1 MTDDRDLQ
9 ALERGVYR
17 DSYSDGII
25 DVLVGLSLV
34 WIGVAWIWLP
44 GIAGLAG
51 VLPAIFVTV
60 MLEARKRFLA
70 PRVGYVKWGRSRR
83 SWEQRNLAALVV
95 VGVAVLLLGIGVYLL
110 VSRSSTDSS
119 GLSSIMP
126 GLMAWLLAL
135 VAIGLAF
142 VMGTWRMLAYAG
154 ILATAGFSTAW
165 ADASPGWPLLAA
177 GIPITITGAVML
189 AVFIRR
195 NPVMETP

>member
-119 GLSSIMP
+119 GLSWIMP

-154 ILATAGFSTAW
+154 ILASAGFFTAW

-195 NPVMETP
+195 NPVMETS